1 MRPPFSFTEFN
12 NLKVIDK
19 RNLFL
24 LPESEYR
31 RRASPNYRGRFF
43 LPRRYI
49 ASRGKIYT
57 LDIFTRLL
65 GRTLKPKNPN

>member
-1 MRPPFSFTEFN
+1 MRPPFSFTAFN

-43 LPRRYI
+43 CLED
-49 ASRGKIYT
+49 T
-57 LDIFTRLL
+57 
-65 GRTLKPKNPN
+65 